1 MPRQRIAFQ
10 LLHNQTVK
18 PIEAAAQIYWR
29 GGHQHPRSTS
39 DVQHGSA
46 RSSSGNICTSEPV
59 CSRTIQPC
67 GLTTSTG
74 QRDAGLGSRTS
85 WNFTFGG
92 TAARSKRNH
101 RLRLDSPMLCWAA
114 NSFCVNR
121 LWWNFASNRCRRLD
135 VQCRRLFPLF
145 CVSIPPWSHSLSPET
160 RRGPS
165 AAYPILTVA
174 VMCPSSAV
182 ESPSHLISII
192 IKRLSKTIRR
202 PGFLPA
208 PVGFAVFCWLNIE
221 ESLCLC
227 GFIVCL

>member
-165 AAYPILTVA
+165 AAYIATAHYERTFDRQSTVTDRRY
-174 VMCPSSAV
+174 SAMI
-182 ESPSHLISII
+182 EPPHAGCHGEGASYA
-192 IKRLSKTIRR
+192 TGEERR
-202 PGFLPA
+202 A
-208 PVGFAVFCWLNIE
+208 RMRAA
-221 ESLCLC
+221 
-227 GFIVCL
+227 

>member
-165 AAYPILTVA
+165 AAYVFFTFQCRCPTLLA
-174 VMCPSSAV
+174 VRTPSTFGPNRAV
-182 ESPSHLISII
+182 DLMDAKLSSFWRMPS
-192 IKRLSKTIRR
+192 R
-202 PGFLPA
+202 
-208 PVGFAVFCWLNIE
+208 CWKNELAAIGRGLRIF
-221 ESLCLC
+221 SMLVM
-227 GFIVCL
+227 G

>member
-46 RSSSGNICTSEPV
+46 RSSSSNICTSEPF

-74 QRDAGLGSRTS
+74 QREAGLGSRTS
-85 WNFTFGG
+85 WNFTFCR
-92 TAARSKRNH
+92 TASRSSRNH

-165 AAYPILTVA
+165 AAYSGSPAFRRGSRRSGQVA
-174 VMCPSSAV
+174 RARIETPLAPATLPRAC
-182 ESPSHLISII
+182 
-192 IKRLSKTIRR
+192 RR
-202 PGFLPA
+202 SGQVA
-208 PVGFAVFCWLNIE
+208 RARIE
-221 ESLCLC
+221 TL
-227 GFIVCL
+227 